1 MEDLS
6 EPFYIAGKVWK
17 RAIDF
22 STAKMLIV
30 REICV
35 TAKENQQRYENLEK
49 KNYDHNK
56 VLIFLRKK
64 KC

>member
-30 REICV
+30 RESCV

-49 KNYDHNK
+49 KTA
-56 VLIFLRKK
+56 IIIRF
-64 KC
+64 

>member
-6 EPFYIAGKVWK
+6 EPFYIAAKVWK

-30 REICV
+30 RESCV
-35 TAKENQQRYENLEK
+35 TAKENQQHYENLEET
-49 KNYDHNK
+49 
-56 VLIFLRKK
+56 LRL
-64 KC
+64 